1 MRKEPYMKQMN
12 RQQGFTLIELI
23 VVIVILGILAV
34 TAAPKFMNL
43 TSDANASVV
52 KSLSGAVRTAAMQI
66 YAKSR
71 LNLNG
76 SADDYHICAGDECV
90 GQKSYYSSGES
101 KGRPRGWVL
110 VTEDGY
116 PISDTNNQCKNGRR
130 LDGGDGDCM
139 KLSIAGAV
147 DLGAK
152 WDEIPSMT
160 KDDASNKSD
169 WILHSTADGGIM
181 FIPKSAPA
189 EARKL
194 DIYDNARTSDVS
206 KGCGVYYKTGNGAN
220 ETISYHLQ
228 KTSGYSQTP
237 IIRTFLKGC

>member
-1 MRKEPYMKQMN
+1 MKRTTA

-52 KSLSGAVRTAAMQI
+52 KSLSGAVRTAAMQV

-90 GQKSYYSSGES
+90 GQKSYYSSGDS
-101 KGRPRGWVL
+101 KGRARGWIL
-110 VTEDGY
+110 VTADGY
-116 PISDTNNQCKNGRR
+116 PISETVNGRCGNGIR

-139 KLSIAGAV
+139 KISIAGAV
-147 DLGAK
+147 DLGAP

-169 WILHSTADGGIM
+169 WILHSTGVPLRRQGNSI
-181 FIPKSAPA
+181 STT
-189 EARKL
+189 AREP
-194 DIYDNARTSDVS
+194 RTSARAAASTTRPGTVPTRPSPLICSRHPD
-206 KGCGVYYKTGNGAN
+206 
-220 ETISYHLQ
+220 
-228 KTSGYSQTP
+228 TP
-237 IIRTFLKGC
+237 KPRSSEPS